1 MAHDS
6 EAIDLAILFDGE
18 VGDVTEA
25 EVQLIESSLGDLL
38 QAILQQDEER

>member
-6 EAIDLAILFDGE
+6 EAIDLAILFDGK

>member
-6 EAIDLAILFDGE
+6 EAIDLTILFDGE

-25 EVQLIESSLGDLL
+25 EVRLIESSLGDLL